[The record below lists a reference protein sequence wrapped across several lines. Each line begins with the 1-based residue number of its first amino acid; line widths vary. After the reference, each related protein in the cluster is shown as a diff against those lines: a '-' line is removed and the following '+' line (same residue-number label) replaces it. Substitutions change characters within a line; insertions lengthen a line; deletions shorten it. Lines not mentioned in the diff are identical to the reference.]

1 MVAFL
6 IDPEIRVRHRR
17 YPVLRT
23 IAEALEFA
31 LDMAGEHPTTAW
43 SGTAQLLERVRT
55 EDDALEAAVEIE
67 MLLEREA
74 MLIPDSEAPVV
85 AVPVPPHAPAK
96 DYQPAAGRAVSMLF
110 ATAQAEP
117 ER

>member
-6 IDPEIRVRHRR
+6 IDPEIRLRHRR

-23 IAEALEFA
+23 LAEALELA
-31 LDMAGEHPTTAW
+31 RAMAAEDPATAW
-43 SGTAQLLERVRT
+43 SGMARVLERVRT

-74 MLIPDSEAPVV
+74 MLIPDAEAPAIV
-85 AVPVPPHAPAK
+85 APPRRAPAQAP
-96 DYQPAAGRAVSMLF
+96 QPASAPAMSMIH
-110 ATAQAEP
+110 AAAPAQP
-117 ER
+117 SR